1 MVYLDTEGSLDSN
14 LKRERLV
21 ESSGLNSVFCEA
33 LMELTQTGA
42 VRLFIE
48 LPEKAGIEPVF

>member
-21 ESSGLNSVFCEA
+21 ESSGLNSVFYEA

-42 VRLFIE
+42 VRLFYRATRE
-48 LPEKAGIEPVF
+48 SRH